1 MVFLIPFLIA
11 FDLDLDTRVPSGPVL
26 SLYVFEW
33 MPITESL
40 AWPEKNEIP
49 TCKSHMLGF
58 KMRRGGTYWFGTK
71 VRYPRSSTAAHGC
84 SGKRTTCETRK
95 PHLYSHVV
103 ARVPLYT
110 CFVPKLFPMVPLYRG
125 PIRQAR
131 ESPPS
136 TPSHSP
142 NVPKRKEQ

>member
-1 MVFLIPFLIA
+1 
-11 FDLDLDTRVPSGPVL
+11 
-26 SLYVFEW
+26 

-49 TCKSHMLGF
+49 TCKSYMLGF

-71 VRYPRSSTAAHGC
+71 VRSPRSSTAAHGC

-95 PHLYSHVV
+95 PHLYSRVV

-110 CFVPKLFPMVPLYRG
+110 CFIPKLFPMVPVYRG

-136 TPSHSP
+136 TPSILPMS
-142 NVPKRKEQ
+142 KKEWNNDLPAKDTHLPLPLYLKVARPGQSID